1 MVIAQRPSAVM
12 SRCQHRLNFPEAGG
26 DVFVRRGWGKEEQE
40 RGGADYHTG
49 AKTAC
54 R

>member
-1 MVIAQRPSAVM
+1 MVIAQRPSAIM
-12 SRCQHRLNFPEAGG
+12 RRRQHQVNFPEAGG
-26 DVFVRRGWGKEEQE
+26 EGFVRRRWGKEEQE